1 MNKLTFNGFNANV
14 SKVASKVVDLC
25 ASIEDVMFEMVKG
38 IETSGGVYPVYID
51 AEAKKN
57 TMLAI
62 KELNHLVSIMVSNDD
77 VPSKYIDTDIVF
89 KDFIKNA
96 VAVNND
102 TNYSFKNVMKTKGM
116 INGAY
121 GIAASMDKA
130 DVIKKNIENGTS
142 VPIDD
147 AGRSEYREKLNKWMN
162 ED

>member
-1 MNKLTFNGFNANV
+1 MIIMNKVTFNGFNANV

-25 ASIEDVMFEMVKG
+25 AGIEDVMYEMVKG
-38 IETSGGVYPVYID
+38 IEISDGVYPVYID

-77 VPSKYIDTDIVF
+77 VPSKYIDTDIVL
-89 KDFIKNA
+89 KDFINS
-96 VAVNND
+96 V
-102 TNYSFKNVMKTKGM
+102 YGS
-116 INGAY
+116 IN
-121 GIAASMDKA
+121 KA

-147 AGRSEYREKLNKWMN
+147 TGRSEYREKLNKWMN
-162 ED
+162 DD